1 MNRARQARIRHEFRK
16 ARLASLEGT
25 ISKANTMLKDIR
37 RSSLPKKITHDLAMD
52 HLQLEQLQLDHLQL
66 DEQQQ
71 YGSLPN
77 DI

>member
-1 MNRARQARIRHEFRK
+1 
-16 ARLASLEGT
+16 
-25 ISKANTMLKDIR
+25 
-37 RSSLPKKITHDLAMD
+37 MD